1 MEKEK
6 IKFVKEMEKEKNKLL
21 VKILEEK
28 QKIEN
33 EKEEEC

>member
-1 MEKEK
+1 LEKEK

-21 VKILEEK
+21 VKTLEEK